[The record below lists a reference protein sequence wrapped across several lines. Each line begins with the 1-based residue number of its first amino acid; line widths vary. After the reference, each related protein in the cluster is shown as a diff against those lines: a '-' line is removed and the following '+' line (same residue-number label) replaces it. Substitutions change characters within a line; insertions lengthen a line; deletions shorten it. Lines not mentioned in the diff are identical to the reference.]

1 LEGLEETHYTYVTR
15 VGPGNGKFKKHRRIF
30 HANGLNQFLNFSLPV
45 YDFAMGQITNTF
57 FLQPGQW

>member
-1 LEGLEETHYTYVTR
+1 LEGLEETHYTYVIHT
-15 VGPGNGKFKKHRRIF
+15 GSGKHRHSRTVY
-30 HANGLNQFLNFSLPV
+30 ANGFNQFLNFSLPV